1 MRYKQLTLQERY
13 QIRCLQIFYYLPYLP
28 PNQMVL
34 LLILAKCCIY
44 TSSSMRLILYIIQWK
59 RGLITVVEF
68 NIIYKR
74 LDKKEANMLALQ
86 VIVEPQT
93 ATIKKEK

>member
-1 MRYKQLTLQERY
+1 M
-13 QIRCLQIFYYLPYLP
+13 
-28 PNQMVL
+28 ML
-34 LLILAKCCIY
+34 LLILAKNCFF
-44 TSSSMRLILYIIQWK
+44 TSTLVQLILYIIQWK
-59 RGLITVVEF
+59 RELITVVEF

-86 VIVEPQT
+86 VIVKPQT

>member
-1 MRYKQLTLQERY
+1 
-13 QIRCLQIFYYLPYLP
+13 
-28 PNQMVL
+28 MVL

-44 TSSSMRLILYIIQWK
+44 TSSSMQLTLYIISWK
-59 RGLITVVEF
+59 RELITGVEF

-74 LDKKEANMLALQ
+74 LDKKEANILALQ
-86 VIVEPQT
+86 VIVKPQT